1 MGRAPARR
9 QTIRFPKSD
18 GLPIPEVH
26 GPTVCC
32 QALRLRVHKR
42 LGCSQIRFPGGFP
55 VSWQAWRIMQ
65 IGVYGS
71 GYLGTVVSACLAD
84 FGTPV
89 TCCHPDSSRMVE
101 MAQGN
106 VPFFEKNLAEVIK
119 RNVRAGRLA
128 YSTDMESFARK
139 AHVIFLAE
147 DSAQHL
153 GDLAVRIARLAP
165 RPPILSLVTPVPVG
179 TASGVEKRLKQEKLR
194 GTVVSQ
200 PVFFTP
206 GCAVEDFNWP
216 DRIIMGT
223 SSNDAVLALK
233 QIFHPLVMRGVP
245 VIVTN
250 HETAELVRESA
261 TAFVATKISFIN
273 ELSNLCEK
281 VNADAMSLSL
291 ALGLDKKIAP
301 RCLQPGAGMG
311 GLFAESDMDS
321 LAELARANGVALKVL
336 SAAREVNQNLAENLI
351 EKISGIIDSVQNRD
365 VGILG
370 LAFKPNTN
378 SVAGSAS
385 LRLAQSL
392 IAKGARVRAYDPVA
406 IPEAKMQ
413 LNGTI
418 RYCETAYA
426 AAEGVDALVV
436 GTGWPEFRALD
447 FDKIKHLLK
456 RPVIVDT
463 KNLLD
468 SVRLRAMG
476 FQYVGVGRG

>member
-1 MGRAPARR
+1 
-9 QTIRFPKSD
+9 
-18 GLPIPEVH
+18 
-26 GPTVCC
+26 
-32 QALRLRVHKR
+32 
-42 LGCSQIRFPGGFP
+42 
-55 VSWQAWRIMQ
+55 MQ

-71 GYLGTVVSACLAD
+71 GYLGTVISACLAD

-106 VPFFEKNLAEVIK
+106 IPFYEKNLTEIIK
-119 RNVRAGRLA
+119 RNVRSGRLL

-139 AHVIFLAE
+139 AQVIFLAE
-147 DSAQHL
+147 DTPQHL
-153 GDLAVRIARLAP
+153 ADLATRIAKVAP
-165 RPPILSLVTPVPVG
+165 KPPILTLVTPTPVG
-179 TASGVEKRLKQEKLR
+179 TGAQVERRVKEAGLR
-194 GTVVSQ
+194 ATIVSQ

-216 DRIIMGT
+216 DRIILGT
-223 SSNDAVLALK
+223 SSNDAVLAIK

-250 HETAELVRESA
+250 HETAELVREAA

-273 ELSNLCEK
+273 EVAALCER
-281 VNADAMSLSL
+281 VNADAVNLAL

-321 LAELARANGVALKVL
+321 LAELAQGKGITLKVL
-336 SAAREVNQNLAENLI
+336 SAAREVNHTFADRLV
-351 EKISGIIDSVQNRD
+351 EKISGVMESVQNKD

-378 SVAGSAS
+378 SVAGSS
-385 LRLAQSL
+385 SIRLAQSL
-392 IAKGARVRAYDPVA
+392 IARGARVRAYDPVA
-406 IPEAKMQ
+406 ISEAKLQ
-413 LNGTI
+413 LNGTVS
-418 RYCETAYA
+418 YCESPYA
-426 AAEGVDALVV
+426 VAEGVDALVV

-447 FDKIKHLLK
+447 FSRIKHLLK
-456 RPVIVDT
+456 RPLIVDT

-468 SVRLRAMG
+468 AVRLRAMG
-476 FQYVGVGRG
+476 FEYVGVGRG

>member
-1 MGRAPARR
+1 
-9 QTIRFPKSD
+9 
-18 GLPIPEVH
+18 
-26 GPTVCC
+26 
-32 QALRLRVHKR
+32 
-42 LGCSQIRFPGGFP
+42 
-55 VSWQAWRIMQ
+55 MQ

-71 GYLGTVVSACLAD
+71 GYLGTVISACLAD

-89 TCCHPDSSRMVE
+89 ICCHPDSSRMVE

-106 VPFFEKNLAEVIK
+106 VPFFEKNLTEVIK
-119 RNVRAGRLA
+119 RNVRSGRLI

-139 AHVIFLAE
+139 AQVIFLAE
-147 DSAQHL
+147 DTPQHL
-153 GDLAVRIARLAP
+153 SDLASRIARLALK
-165 RPPILSLVTPVPVG
+165 PPVLSLVTPVSVG
-179 TASGVEKRLKQEKLR
+179 SAAGVEKRLKEEKLKA
-194 GTVVSQ
+194 TIVSQ
-200 PVFFTP
+200 PMFFTP

-216 DRIIMGT
+216 DRIILGT
-223 SSNDAVLALK
+223 PSNDAVLAIK

-273 ELSNLCEK
+273 ELATLCER
-281 VNADAMSLSL
+281 VNADAVNLAL

-321 LAELARANGVALKVL
+321 LAELAQANGVALKVL
-336 SAAREVNQNLAENLI
+336 TAAREVNQNLAERMV
-351 EKISGIIDSVQNRD
+351 EKISTVVHSVQNKD

-406 IPEAKMQ
+406 IPEARME
-413 LNGTI
+413 LNGTVF
-418 RYCETAYA
+418 YCENAYA

-447 FDKIKHLLK
+447 FGRIKQALK
-456 RPVIVDT
+456 RPLIFDT

-468 SVRLRAMG
+468 SSRLRSMG
-476 FQYVGVGRG
+476 FQYVGVGR

>member
-1 MGRAPARR
+1 
-9 QTIRFPKSD
+9 
-18 GLPIPEVH
+18 
-26 GPTVCC
+26 
-32 QALRLRVHKR
+32 
-42 LGCSQIRFPGGFP
+42 
-55 VSWQAWRIMQ
+55 MQ
-65 IGVYGS
+65 IGVYGA
-71 GYLGTVVSACLAD
+71 GYLGTVISACLAD

-106 VPFFEKNLAEVIK
+106 VPFHEKNLNEVIK
-119 RNVRAGRLA
+119 RNVRSGRLV
-128 YSTDMESFARK
+128 YSTDIESFARK
-139 AHVIFLAE
+139 TQVIFLAE
-147 DSAQHL
+147 DTPQHL
-153 GDLAVRIARLAP
+153 ADLALRIARVVTK
-165 RPPILSLVTPVPVG
+165 PPILAIVTPVPVG
-179 TASGVEKRLKQEKLR
+179 TASGIEHRLAEEGLKA
-194 GTVVSQ
+194 TMVSQ

-216 DRIIMGT
+216 DRIILGT
-223 SSNDAVLALK
+223 RSNDAVLAIK

-273 ELSNLCEK
+273 ELATLCEK
-281 VNADAMSLSL
+281 VNADAVNLSL

-311 GLFAESDMDS
+311 GIFAESDMDS
-321 LAELARANGVALKVL
+321 LALLAKQNGVSLRVL
-336 SAAREVNQNLAENLI
+336 SAAREVNQNLAENVVD
-351 EKISGIIDSVQNRD
+351 KISGFMTSVQNKD

-378 SVAGSAS
+378 SVAGSS
-385 LRLAQSL
+385 SMRLAQNLVS
-392 IAKGARVRAYDPVA
+392 KGARVRAYDPVA
-406 IPEAKMQ
+406 LPDARLE
-413 LNGTI
+413 LNGTVH
-418 RYCETAYA
+418 YCESPYA

-447 FDKIKHLLK
+447 FDRIKHLLK
-456 RPVIVDT
+456 RPLIVDT

-476 FQYVGVGRG
+476 FEYVGVGRV